1 MTERTRKI
9 GSWLLL
15 IAGFLFF
22 LHLIKP
28 ILLPFVVGIGIAYFL
43 DPAADRLEKEG
54 MSRAYATCIIILAFF
69 SVIVLGFVL
78 VMPVLSDQVVGFVKE
93 LPAYI
98 DHVKQ
103 MVQPFMRDIFHRF
116 GLDTPP
122 ADATL
127 SASSSLIGMLS
138 TVGAS
143 VISSGAALFNILALL
158 MITPLVAFY
167 LLRDWDR
174 IVERVDALLP
184 RRHAAVIEE
193 QCRAIDKT
201 LAGFLRGQLN
211 VCLALA
217 FIYAVGLSI
226 VGLKYSLLIAL
237 MGGIL
242 IIVPYLGA
250 GLTGIVSLAVG
261 YVQFGEWDKMLQV
274 ACVLVIAQIAEGYVL
289 TPKLVGE
296 NVGLHPLWILFGML
310 SGGAIFGFVGVL
322 LAVPVTA
329 VIGVLVRFAVA
340 RYLESDLY
348 HS

>member
-1 MTERTRKI
+1 MTERTKKI
-9 GSWLLL
+9 GIWLA
-15 IAGFLFF
+15 IIIGFLLF
-22 LHLIKP
+22 LYLIKP

-43 DPAADRLEKEG
+43 DPAADRLEEEG
-54 MSRAYATCIIILAFF
+54 LSRTYATCVITLVFF

-78 VMPVLSDQVVGFVKE
+78 IMPLLSDQVMGFVRE
-93 LPAYI
+93 VPEYV
-98 DHVKQ
+98 DHVRD
-103 MVQPFMRDIFHRF
+103 MVQPYMRDIFHRF
-116 GLDTPP
+116 GISNPP
-122 ADATL
+122 ATATL
-127 SASSSLIGMLS
+127 SASSPLLGILPA
-138 TVGAS
+138 VGAH
-143 VISSGAALFNILALL
+143 VLSSGAALFNILALL

-201 LAGFLRGQLN
+201 LAGFLRGQIN

-217 FIYAVGLSI
+217 FIYAVGLSV

-237 MGGIL
+237 LGGIL
-242 IIVPYLGA
+242 IIIPYLGA
-250 GLTGIVSLAVG
+250 GLTGMISLTVA
-261 YVQFGEWDKMLQV
+261 YIQFGEWDKVLQV
-274 ACVLVIAQIAEGYVL
+274 ACVLIFAQIAESYFL

-310 SGGAIFGFVGVL
+310 SGGSIFGFVGVL